1 MNVPPVLL
9 DLFVLPTVHL
19 VVTGTDGVERW
30 VDRNGA
36 TLVAVPLRIVLIV
49 VLAVVARFVARRLI
63 RRAVEHMVN
72 GQQLD
77 RLGGRAAGELDET
90 GARLARE
97 RRRQRAKTVG
107 SVLKSVTTITIV
119 AIAAFMVLGELG
131 VQLGPLIASA
141 GVVGVALGFGSQ
153 SLVKDFL
160 SGMFMLLEDQYGVGD
175 HIDVGEATGIVEDV
189 GLRITRLRDLD
200 GALWY
205 VRNGEILRVGNYSQ
219 GWARAVIDIPV
230 GLDADIPR
238 VRSLLKVIA
247 DRLWGEEEWK
257 SLILEEPEVWG
268 VEAINRDS
276 VIVRMVVKTAPL
288 KQWDVARELRER
300 IKAKFEAQGIEIP
313 YPQAT
318 IWMRT
323 ESPPAV
329 QPDSERPDSGQP
341 DTGRPETAEGR
352 QDSAQRSAHP

>member
-1 MNVPPVLL
+1 MNVPPVLM
-9 DLFVLPTVHL
+9 DLFVVPVVHL
-19 VVTGTDGVERW
+19 VVTATSLTDGW
-30 VDRNGA
+30 VDTNGA
-36 TLVAVPLRIVLIV
+36 ALVAIPMRIALIV
-49 VLAVVARFVARRLI
+49 VLAVVGRFVARRLI

-77 RLGGRAAGELDET
+77 RLGGRGAGDLDET

-107 SVLKSVTTITIV
+107 SVLKSVATITIV

-175 HIDVGEATGIVEDV
+175 HIDVGEATGIVEEV

-219 GWARAVIDIPV
+219 GWARAVIDVPI
-230 GLDADIPR
+230 GLDADITQ
-238 VRSLLKVIA
+238 VRRLLKDIA
-247 DRLWGEEEWK
+247 DGLWREEDWK

-300 IKAKFEAQGIEIP
+300 VKARFEAEGIEIP

-323 ESPPAV
+323 EKPPTGRSPADRPA
-329 QPDSERPDSGQP
+329 
-341 DTGRPETAEGR
+341 TGRPEPAEER
-352 QDSAQRSAHP
+352 QDSAQRSARP